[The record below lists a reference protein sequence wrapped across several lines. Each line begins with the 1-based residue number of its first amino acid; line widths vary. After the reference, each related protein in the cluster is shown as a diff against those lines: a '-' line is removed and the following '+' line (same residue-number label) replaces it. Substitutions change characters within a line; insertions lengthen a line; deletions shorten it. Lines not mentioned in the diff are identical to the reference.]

1 MGILTTNV
9 VLDDFTDLIILR
21 FLKYLTNL
29 TMLTELTVW
38 NTNGTDT
45 GFGHSQDM
53 IQIVTAWA

>member
-1 MGILTTNV
+1 MGILTTNI
-9 VLDDFTDLIILR
+9 VLDDFTDLIILI
-21 FLKYLTNL
+21 YLTNL
-29 TMLTELTVW
+29 TMLKDLTVW